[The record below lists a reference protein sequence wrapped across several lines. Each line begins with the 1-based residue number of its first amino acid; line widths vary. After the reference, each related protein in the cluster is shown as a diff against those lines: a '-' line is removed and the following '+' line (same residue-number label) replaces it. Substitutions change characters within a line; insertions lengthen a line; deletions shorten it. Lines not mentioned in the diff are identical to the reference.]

1 MPVISNCNQCK
12 SIIKIKPNRV
22 SVNGNF
28 CNRTCWK
35 LYKQNFTVKL
45 NCLNCGCEF
54 KRQKSRL
61 KYGRGKYCSTE
72 CQYRSIKNAPRKS
85 EYVNCICVGCGEGF
99 SKNKS
104 SLDQKKGG
112 GKYCSRICMN
122 SNRKGKLH
130 PQYIDGGEEK
140 RGANWQ
146 SQKRKALKR
155 DNRECQV
162 CFSKINIHVHHKIP
176 YRKFNNNYLQ
186 ANELDNLICLCEKH
200 HREADALIQKN
211 DRKTNKIMNY
221 TEAIVIAERL
231 LAELRPY
238 SYRAEIAGSIRRKKS
253 EVKDI
258 EIVLIPKPYDTGL
271 FESGIAAVINKY
283 TKVKGELEYGVCKY
297 TQRMLPEGIKLD
309 LFIAEEENWGLIYA
323 LRTGSADYSHKILA
337 QGWCDRGYHS
347 KDGYLH
353 VGHKKYECREEID
366 LFNRLSIPYVEPE
379 FRNL

>member
-1 MPVISNCNQCK
+1 MPVISNCNQCNSK
-12 SIIKIKPNRV
+12 IKIKAHRV

-35 LYKQNFTVKL
+35 LYKQTLSVKL
-45 NCLNCGCEF
+45 ICLNCGGEF

-61 KYGRGKYCSTE
+61 KYGRGKHCSPA
-72 CQYRSIKNAPRKS
+72 CQYQSIKNAPRKS
-85 EYVNCICVGCGEGF
+85 EDINCTCLGCGTLF

-104 SLDQKKGG
+104 AFKKKGV
-112 GKYCSRICMN
+112 GKYCNRSCRDL
-122 SNRKGKLH
+122 NRKGKLH

-155 DNRECQV
+155 DNKECQV

-176 YRKFNNNYLQ
+176 YRKFNNDYLQ
-186 ANELDNLICLCEKH
+186 ANKLDNLVCLCEKH

-211 DRKTNKIMNY
+211 DRKYMNY
-221 TEAIVIAERL
+221 TEALLIAERL

-238 SYRAEIAGSIRRKKS
+238 CYRAEIAGSIRRKKS

-258 EIVLIPKPYDTGL
+258 EIVIIPKLYDTGL
-271 FESGIAAVINKY
+271 FESGIASVINKY
-283 TKVKGELEYGVCKY
+283 EKVKGELEYGVCKY
-297 TQRMLPEGIKLD
+297 TQRILPEGIKLD
-309 LFIAEEENWGLIYA
+309 LFIAEEGNFGLIYA

-337 QGWCDRGYHS
+337 TAWCGRGYHS